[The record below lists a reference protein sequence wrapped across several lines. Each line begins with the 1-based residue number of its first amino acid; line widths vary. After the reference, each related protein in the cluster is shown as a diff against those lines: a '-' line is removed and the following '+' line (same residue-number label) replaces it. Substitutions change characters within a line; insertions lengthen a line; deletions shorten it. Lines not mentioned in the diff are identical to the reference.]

1 MSFLDRI
8 AACNNADLTRFL
20 PFTVA
25 GLHVGWIAPGFAGR
39 LAAFPD
45 VFAPGPAGVA
55 LAPHLDTPAR
65 RTHAVERALQRLAA
79 DGVVRGW
86 RGERYPVAPFDANPF
101 GGGKALMAIER
112 AAIPHF
118 GIRAYG
124 VHMNGF
130 VRRRGGLHLWIGHRA
145 KDKPTYPGMLDNM
158 VAGGQ
163 PAGLGLRENLVKE
176 CREEAAIPR
185 ALAARARPVGTI
197 SYTCQ
202 EGDTVKPDV
211 MYCYDLELPARFVP
225 RNTDGEIERFALM
238 PVARVARI
246 VGGTAR
252 FKFNCNLVIIDFLV
266 RHGVIGPDH
275 EDYLAICRGLRR

>member
-8 AACNNADLTRFL
+8 AACNNADLTPLL
-20 PFTVA
+20 PFTIA
-25 GLHVGWIAPGFAGR
+25 GRQVGWVAPGFAER
-39 LAAFPD
+39 LVAFPD
-45 VFAPGPAGVA
+45 VFAVGGVTVA

-65 RTHAVERALQRLAA
+65 RSAAVERALERLAA
-79 DGVVRGW
+79 DGVVKGW
-86 RGERYPVAPFDANPF
+86 RGERYPVLPLSSGPQ
-101 GGGKALMAIER
+101 GGGKMLMAMER

-130 VRRRGGLHLWIGHRA
+130 VRRRGGIHLWIGRRA

-163 PAGLGLRENLVKE
+163 PVGLSVKENLLKE

-185 ALAARARPVGTI
+185 ALSRRARPVGMV
-197 SYTCQ
+197 SYGYQ
-202 EGDTVKPDV
+202 GPDGFKPDV
-211 MYCYDLELPARFVP
+211 LYCYDLELPPDFKP
-225 RNTDGEIERFALM
+225 RNTDGEIESFRLWPLAK
-238 PVARVARI
+238 VAATVRD
-246 VGGTAR
+246 TEK

-266 RHGVIGPDH
+266 RHGAIGPDDK
-275 EDYLAICRGLRR
+275 DYLAICQGLRR